1 MTNQKTPQEL
11 FYGNIEFAYWM
22 VRKFLN
28 LFSSD
33 PAFSFEDIAQLS
45 LIGLWKA
52 AREFDENKG
61 TKFSSFAFRVIQNE
75 ILIGARAIKK
85 TYKNNLLYF
94 DDVFCSDS
102 MQGKTIPFLNMIEN
116 TGKQPDEIVEQRE
129 YLRKILKAIPYLNK
143 IEKKVIIFKL
153 CHPDANQEEI
163 GKALGL
169 SQSYVSRIIS
179 RSVRYLQNFAE
190 SPLPMAG
197 EKKEKKKGGRRI

>member
-1 MTNQKTPQEL
+1 
-11 FYGNIEFAYWM
+11 M

-52 AREFDENKG
+52 AKEFDENKG
-61 TKFSSFAFRVIQNE
+61 TKFSTFAFRVIQNE
-75 ILIGARAIKK
+75 ILLAAKK
-85 TYKNNLLYF
+85 TYKNNLLYL

-102 MQGKTIPFLNMIEN
+102 MQGETIPFLNMVEN

-153 CHPDANQEEI
+153 CHPEANQEEI
-163 GKALGL
+163 GKAVGL
-169 SQSYVSRIIS
+169 SQSYVSRVIS
-179 RSVRYLQNFAE
+179 RSVKYLQNFAE
-190 SPLPMAG
+190 SPLPIAG
-197 EKKEKKKGGRRI
+197 EKKEKKKGGRI